1 MSRTI
6 RVLLVDDDEDDYLII
21 RNFIN
26 KIHNTPFELEWASN
40 INHAATMIEEET
52 HDIYL
57 IDYRLGQENGLEL
70 LGRFDL
76 VQRPQPFIIL
86 TGAGD
91 ERVERRAMRMGV
103 ADYLV
108 KNTLDSELLSRVLH
122 YALQRKRIEAQ
133 RVEQLMEINR
143 SKDEFIALASHQLR
157 TPATAVK
164 QYIGMILEGYA
175 GEVTEE
181 QQRFLQSAYDS
192 NERQIQVVNDILRVA
207 KLDLKKIILKRQS
220 VDIVKLIES
229 ITHDLMSHFDNR
241 SQDLS
246 FDKTKAS
253 MQAQIDSEYMRMAI
267 GNIIDN
273 ASKYTPEGKKITV
286 SVSDADTDRI
296 EIVIK
301 DEGVGIPKEGIDKLF
316 KKFSRIENPLSVKV
330 GGTGLGLYWAKEI
343 IELHGGSI
351 EVSSIVDKGTAF
363 TIYLPKKAKL
373 AAAAKQTSQP
383 KSRPKSRTVTAELQ
397 TRA

>member
-1 MSRTI
+1 MSKFI

-21 RNFIN
+21 RNFIS
-26 KIHNTPFELEWASN
+26 KIHDNPFKLEWVEGME
-40 INHAATMIEEET
+40 AATAFIEREE

-57 IDYRLGQENGLEL
+57 IDYRLGSDNGLEL
-70 LGRFDL
+70 LAQFDL
-76 VQRPQPFIIL
+76 VQRPEPFIIL

-91 ERVERRAMRMGV
+91 ERVERKAMRMGV

-108 KNTLDSELLSRVLH
+108 KGTLDSELLSRVLH

-164 QYIGMILEGYA
+164 QYVGMLLEGYA
-175 GEVTEE
+175 GEITEE
-181 QQRFLQSAYDS
+181 QRKFLKSAYDS

-207 KLDLKKIILKRQS
+207 KLDLKKIVLKKQN

-229 ITHDLMSHFDNR
+229 IMHDLMSHFENR
-241 SQDLS
+241 EQQVS
-246 FDKTKAS
+246 FNKSAS
-253 MQAQIDSEYMRMAI
+253 TILALVDSEYIRMAI

-273 ASKYTPEGKKITV
+273 ASKYTPEGK
-286 SVSDADTDRI
+286 SVTIAIKETPKNSVEVI
-296 EIVIK
+296 IK
-301 DEGVGIPKEGIDKLF
+301 DQGVGIPKDSIDKLF
-316 KKFSRIENPLSVKV
+316 KKFSRIENALSVKV

-351 EVSSIVDKGTAF
+351 HVSSTVDKGTTF
-363 TIYLPKKAKL
+363 
-373 AAAAKQTSQP
+373 
-383 KSRPKSRTVTAELQ
+383 TVTLPAQAVAQ
-397 TRA
+397 TTKRHFAPAAQK